1 MSVDKKAAWRKLML
15 LIQDE
20 NWQED
25 EAVVAEVQRL
35 EKIANG
41 RIRKKPDK
49 RKLRKGK
56 IIVVLYEGNILM
68 QGTARALSAETGYTS
83 GTIRTY
89 AWRNHVDKKGHEYK
103 YLQELE

>member
-41 RIRKKPDK
+41 RIRKRPDK

-68 QGTARALSAETGYTS
+68 QGTARELSAETEYTS

-103 YLQELE
+103 YLEEE

>member
-1 MSVDKKAAWRKLML
+1 MDKEAAWRKLML

-35 EKIANG
+35 GKIANG

-49 RKLRKGK
+49 RKQRK
-56 IIVVLYEGNILM
+56 
-68 QGTARALSAETGYTS
+68 
-83 GTIRTY
+83 
-89 AWRNHVDKKGHEYK
+89 
-103 YLQELE
+103 

>member
-41 RIRKKPDK
+41 RIRKK
-49 RKLRKGK
+49 
-56 IIVVLYEGNILM
+56 
-68 QGTARALSAETGYTS
+68 A
-83 GTIRTY
+83 
-89 AWRNHVDKKGHEYK
+89 
-103 YLQELE
+103 

>member
-1 MSVDKKAAWRKLML
+1 MDKEAAWRKLML

-35 EKIANG
+35 GKIANG

-49 RKLRKGK
+49 ENSAKGK
-56 IIVVLYEGNILM
+56 SSLF
-68 QGTARALSAETGYTS
+68 YTK
-83 GTIRTY
+83 
-89 AWRNHVDKKGHEYK
+89 AKF
-103 YLQELE
+103 

>member
-1 MSVDKKAAWRKLML
+1 MSVDKEAAWRKLML

-35 EKIANG
+35 GKIANG

-49 RKLRKGK
+49 RKQRKGK
-56 IIVVLYEGNILM
+56 IVVVLHEGKILM
-68 QGTARALSAETGYTS
+68 QGTASELSAETGYTR
-83 GTIRTY
+83 GTILTY
-89 AWRNHVDKKGHEYK
+89 AWRNHTDRKGHEYK
-103 YLQELE
+103 YLEEEK